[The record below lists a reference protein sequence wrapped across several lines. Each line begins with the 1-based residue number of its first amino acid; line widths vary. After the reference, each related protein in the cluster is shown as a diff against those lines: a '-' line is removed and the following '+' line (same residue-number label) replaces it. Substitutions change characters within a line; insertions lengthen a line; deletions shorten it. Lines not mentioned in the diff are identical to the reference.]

1 MTSQTTVKTLLIL
14 GASGDLT
21 GRLLLPGLARL
32 VARGRAG
39 GLRLVGAG
47 SDPWTPEQW
56 RERVQSSFTAAA
68 EAAGADGRDALKA
81 LEKETVYHQL
91 DVTGAGSL
99 ASLLN
104 SLEGPVAV
112 YFALPPKISQLAC
125 EALRPEDV
133 PPGTRLVM

>member
-32 VARGRAG
+32 VAKGRAA

-56 RERVQSSFTAAA
+56 RDRVHQSF
-68 EAAGADGRDALKA
+68 
-81 LEKETVYHQL
+81 
-91 DVTGAGSL
+91 AGS
-99 ASLLN
+99 
-104 SLEGPVAV
+104 
-112 YFALPPKISQLAC
+112 
-125 EALRPEDV
+125 
-133 PPGTRLVM
+133 